1 MATAA
6 ESEEVAFVP
15 IAIELSLLA
24 AAFLPIAVAAS
35 PEATVAVPKEI
46 ASLALAAV

>member
-1 MATAA
+1 MAIAA
-6 ESEEVAFVP
+6 ESEAAAFVP
-15 IAIELSLLA
+15 RAIELSLLA
-24 AAFLPIAVAAS
+24 AAFLPIAVVAS